1 MNVFNH
7 DGTSS
12 RDVDLRNQPAAAVKI
27 CGLQDVEVLKSMI
40 NLPVDYVGV
49 VFAPSRR
56 RITPEQG
63 AELRTVLLDWTMFDR
78 PKLAGVFVNP
88 TLEEL
93 ESIMQISRLD
103 VIQLHGQESPEFCE
117 QVKQRFGIEVF
128 KAFSF
133 PKDETG
139 SLADDTALLELD
151 PYKNVVD
158 ALLLDTFDPL
168 YGGGSGKTFA
178 WERIPFY
185 AEWARK
191 HGIALF
197 VAGGLQ
203 PDNVQQLIQTY
214 APDGVDV
221 SSGVESEGVKDIAK
235 ITAFVERVKQA

>member
-1 MNVFNH
+1 MSAFNH
-7 DGTSS
+7 DGTGSG
-12 RDVDLRNQPAAAVKI
+12 DVNLQNRPATAVKI

-40 NLPVDYVGV
+40 NLPVDYIGV

-63 AELRTVLLDWTMFDR
+63 AELRTVLLDWTMFNR

-88 TLEEL
+88 ALEEL
-93 ESIMQISRLD
+93 ESIMKVSRLD

-117 QVKQRFGIEVF
+117 EVKQRFGTEVF

-139 SLADDTALLELD
+139 SLADDTALLALD

-158 ALLLDTFDPL
+158 AILLDTYDPL

-178 WERIPFY
+178 WERIPPY

-191 HGIALF
+191 QGITLF

>member
-1 MNVFNH
+1 MNAINH

-12 RDVDLRNQPAAAVKI
+12 RDVDLRNRPAAAVKI

-88 TLEEL
+88 TLQEL

-103 VIQLHGQESPEFCE
+103 VIQLHGQETPEFCE
-117 QVKQRFGIEVF
+117 QVKQRFGGEVF

-133 PKDETG
+133 PKEETG
-139 SLADDTALLELD
+139 SLADDTALLALD

-158 ALLLDTFDPL
+158 AILLDTFDPL

-185 AEWARK
+185 ADWASE

>member
-1 MNVFNH
+1 MNAFNH

-12 RDVDLRNQPAAAVKI
+12 REVDLPNRPAAAVKI

-40 NLPVDYVGV
+40 NLPVDYIGI

-63 AELRTVLLDWTMFDR
+63 AELRTVLLDWTKFDQ

-93 ESIMQISRLD
+93 ESIMKISRLD

-117 QVKQRFGIEVF
+117 QVKQRFDTEVF

-133 PKDETG
+133 PKDEVG
-139 SLADDTALLELD
+139 SLADDTALLALD

-158 ALLLDTFDPL
+158 AVLLDTFDPL

-185 AEWARK
+185 ADWARE

-203 PDNVQQLIQTY
+203 PDNVQQLIQKY
-214 APDGVDV
+214 APNGVDV

>member
-1 MNVFNH
+1 MNAFNH
-7 DGTSS
+7 DGTGSG
-12 RDVDLRNQPAAAVKI
+12 DVDLRTRPAAAVKI

-93 ESIMQISRLD
+93 ESIMQISGLD

-117 QVKQRFGIEVF
+117 QVKQHFGTEVF

-139 SLADDTALLELD
+139 SLADDTALLALD

-158 ALLLDTFDPL
+158 AILLDTFDPL

>member
-1 MNVFNH
+1 
-7 DGTSS
+7 
-12 RDVDLRNQPAAAVKI
+12 
-27 CGLQDVEVLKSMI
+27 MI
-40 NLPVDYVGV
+40 NLPVDYIGI

-63 AELRTVLLDWTMFDR
+63 AELRTVLLDWTKFDQ

-93 ESIMQISRLD
+93 ESIMKISRLD

-117 QVKQRFGIEVF
+117 QVKQRFDTEVF

-133 PKDETG
+133 PKDEVG
-139 SLADDTALLELD
+139 SLADDTALLALD

-158 ALLLDTFDPL
+158 AVLLDTFDPL

-185 AEWARK
+185 ADWARE

-203 PDNVQQLIQTY
+203 PDNVQQLIQKY
-214 APDGVDV
+214 APNGVDV

>member
-1 MNVFNH
+1 MNAINH

-12 RDVDLRNQPAAAVKI
+12 RDVDLQNRPAAAVKI

-40 NLPVDYVGV
+40 NLPVDYIGV

-63 AELRTVLLDWTMFDR
+63 ADLRTVLSDWTMFDR

-117 QVKQRFGIEVF
+117 EVKQRFGTEVF

-133 PKDETG
+133 PKEETG
-139 SLADDTALLELD
+139 SLADDTALLALD

-158 ALLLDTFDPL
+158 AILLDTFDPL

-185 AEWARK
+185 AEWAKK
-191 HGIALF
+191 HGIVLF

>member
-1 MNVFNH
+1 MNGSNH

-12 RDVDLRNQPAAAVKI
+12 RDVDLRNRPAAAVKI

-40 NLPVDYVGV
+40 NLPVDYIGV

-88 TLEEL
+88 TFEEL
-93 ESIMQISRLD
+93 ESIMKISHLD

-117 QVKQRFGIEVF
+117 QVKQRFDTEVF

-139 SLADDTALLELD
+139 SLANDTALMALD

-158 ALLLDTFDPL
+158 AILLDTFDPL

-178 WERIPFY
+178 WERISFY

-191 HGIALF
+191 HGISLF

-203 PDNVQQLIQTY
+203 PDNVQQLIQRY